1 MEVEKRLYILPS
13 PLSSCY
19 LQLLLFF
26 NCFMSPSF
34 LPTAS
39 SKFMHV
45 LCCSD
50 VFLLLLALLQLF
62 SPISHSFILT
72 FTSPCLLHLPHH
84 LPDCTCWSSF
94 SLHLSFFLCW
104 CFFLIVTAHKAVED
118 TNKSL
123 TFRGLQLWF
132 RQCQTKYKSLKISSY
147 NKQFRKLSYVWD
159 FLASNGHMHM
169 LRNRGKKIFYFLI
182 ELKLLN

>member
-26 NCFMSPSF
+26 NCFMSPLF

-45 LCCSD
+45 LCCAD

-62 SPISHSFILT
+62 SPISHSFTHLHFSLSSS
-72 FTSPCLLHLPHH
+72 FTSSSPRLYLLKLFFPAPQ
-84 LPDCTCWSSF
+84 L
-94 SLHLSFFLCW
+94 FLCW
-104 CFFLIVTAHKAVED
+104 CFFLIVSAHKAVED

-123 TFRGLQLWF
+123 TFRGLRLWF
-132 RQCQTKYKSLKISSY
+132 TQCQTKYKSLKISSY
-147 NKQFRKLSYVWD
+147 NRQFRKLSYVWD
-159 FLASNGHMHM
+159 FLC
-169 LRNRGKKIFYFLI
+169 FQ
-182 ELKLLN
+182 

>member
-26 NCFMSPSF
+26 NCFMSPLF

-39 SKFMHV
+39 SKFMHI

-62 SPISHSFILT
+62 SPISHSFTHLHFSLSSS
-72 FTSPCLLHLPHH
+72 FTSSSPRMYLLKL
-84 LPDCTCWSSF
+84 F
-94 SLHLSFFLCW
+94 SPASQLFLCW
-104 CFFLIVTAHKAVED
+104 CFY
-118 TNKSL
+118 SL
-123 TFRGLQLWF
+123 LVPTKQWKIQTSLWHSEGYSCGSDNV
-132 RQCQTKYKSLKISSY
+132 RQSIS
-147 NKQFRKLSYVWD
+147 
-159 FLASNGHMHM
+159 H
-169 LRNRGKKIFYFLI
+169 
-182 ELKLLN
+182 